1 MKPVMY
7 IFVNTTAGMSPGKLA
22 AQAAHAAVEAYH
34 ISENRLIDAW
44 YIGRH
49 HTKLIMDGGSGTQL
63 KVIKDYL
70 ERRGFSCELIIDE
83 GRTEIEPFTPT
94 ALGVEIVDKDLEHV
108 AATFSHFSTL
118 KPPRPETLAQSTGS
132 RFGIRKPWRRKA

>member
-7 IFVNTTAGMSPGKLA
+7 IFVNSTAGMSPGKLA
-22 AQAAHAAVEAYH
+22 AQTAHAAVEAFQ
-34 ISENRLIDAW
+34 ISDNAKIDAW
-44 YIGRH
+44 YLGRH

-63 KVIKDYL
+63 KVKQDYL

-94 ALGVEIVDKDLEHV
+94 ALGVEIVDKDDEHTS
-108 AATFSHFSTL
+108 ATFESFRTL
-118 KPPRPETLAQSTGS
+118 KPPPQP
-132 RFGIRKPWRRKA
+132 KPRRNWRRLKWKR